1 MFKWLSVKGFAVLPA
16 LAGIS
21 HKLLTDN
28 ILYNA
33 VEPWELTVVP
43 ARGGGRKFQEKKD
56 YSEKGAY
63 RKRRL
68 VSSGAARLTQSDVA
82 RRKKLKGRERIAE
95 LNAAELNGIDSTA

>member
-43 ARGGGRKFQEKKD
+43 ARGGGGSFK
-56 YSEKGAY
+56 
-63 RKRRL
+63 KRRTI
-68 VSSGAARLTQSDVA
+68 A
-82 RRKKLKGRERIAE
+82 KKGPIEKEGWCRQVQL
-95 LNAAELNGIDSTA
+95 D